1 MELSVLHQS
10 WQKKR
15 DGIFFRALPWHVF
28 LRGERNKWGKI
39 PSVNLRL
46 AKSSYK
52 GQVSAIT
59 QSNRRHMA
67 ATQSWWA
74 QQKYMHN
81 SKTTASS
88 AMHSRSMTATN
99 IWSLQ
104 NIPAV
109 SMPSHGVN
117 HTFSFHETKSN
128 HCHFHDV
135 DDDDKRSERWSKHI
149 IWAENEMSKER
160 NYLYAVRLIR
170 YDWRRRN
177 FCLCWWPNFYFTW
190 TKAT

>member
-59 QSNRRHMA
+59 QSNWRHMA
-67 ATQSWWA
+67 ATQS
-74 QQKYMHN
+74 
-81 SKTTASS
+81 
-88 AMHSRSMTATN
+88 
-99 IWSLQ
+99 
-104 NIPAV
+104 
-109 SMPSHGVN
+109 
-117 HTFSFHETKSN
+117 
-128 HCHFHDV
+128 
-135 DDDDKRSERWSKHI
+135 
-149 IWAENEMSKER
+149 
-160 NYLYAVRLIR
+160 
-170 YDWRRRN
+170 
-177 FCLCWWPNFYFTW
+177 
-190 TKAT
+190 